1 MQAHHALQRLRQVHG
16 ALPRPLPSLLL
27 AHHQA
32 HPGTDPLLCLPFPG
46 AGMRVSR
53 PAFGGAA
60 ATFPRVTRVRLCRLI
75 AAVIGVISR
84 GLCLLGFGVGG
95 LRCKE

>member
-60 ATFPRVTRVRLCRLI
+60 ATFARVTRVRLCRLI
-75 AAVIGVISR
+75 SAVTGVVHAV
-84 GLCLLGFGVGG
+84 CA
-95 LRCKE
+95 C